1 MKKIFLN
8 IGKGFD
14 QVLNLSLS
22 ISLFLMIFM
31 LVIVTLGVV
40 LRYFIGI
47 SFPAIYELIEYSMLY
62 FTMLAAPSLFR
73 SDKHI
78 KMEFLVE
85 KVQNRTRA
93 ILNLVTTT
101 ISLVM
106 STVITWFAISLTFDQ
121 FIMSRMEQRVLNI
134 LFGYII
140 MAIPIGFFFI
150 TLQLLRQVYKLAFE
164 FRNLKK

>member
-1 MKKIFLN
+1 LKKIFLN